1 MRDRALLVERQCVE
15 DGDFCLKMEQAKNAE
30 VMVYDSEGQKK
41 GSFLLK
47 QLPDNAR
54 VSVDS
59 HTASPAFQEDAERK
73 AFNLARLGAIDHADL
88 IMLTHPPHE
97 DTLVQRAKQ
106 RAVAQA
112 KLVQEHPELLTK
124 GKGGKK

>member
-1 MRDRALLVERQCVE
+1 MI
-15 DGDFCLKMEQAKNAE
+15 
-30 VMVYDSEGQKK
+30 YDSEGQKK

-47 QLPDNAR
+47 QLPDDAR

-97 DTLVQRAKQ
+97 DTLVARARQRA
-106 RAVAQA
+106 AAQA
-112 KLVQEHPELLTK
+112 KFMQEHPELMK
-124 GKGGKK
+124 PGGRKK